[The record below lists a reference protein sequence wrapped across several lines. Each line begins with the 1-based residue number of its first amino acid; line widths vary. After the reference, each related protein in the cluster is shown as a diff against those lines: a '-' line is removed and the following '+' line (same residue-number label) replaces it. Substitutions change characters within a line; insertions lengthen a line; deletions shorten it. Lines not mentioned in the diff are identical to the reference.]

1 MSGLYNILNIG
12 KNAASVYQTAL
23 EVTSNNIANVNTDG
37 YSRRTLVINESLT
50 VNSAYG
56 TLGTG
61 VTASEVL
68 RYFDAYIEAS
78 YVGSASLSER
88 WETLYNNLGTVEAMF
103 NESADNGISSTIS
116 DFFAAWQT
124 VSEDPDDYSTRS
136 SLLSDTR
143 TMTTAIQQLYDDLE
157 SMQAQMNDYIAQD
170 VEQANLLMG
179 QIAELNRQIDAE
191 EGAGN
196 NPNSLY
202 DERTELARELA
213 DILDVSII
221 DNGAGDYILTTTS
234 GYTLVD
240 GSVPFELTFESAQS
254 FDNLTKASTFDGS
267 IYFEGSDDYEYTI
280 EVTQPGSASDGSA
293 KFKVS
298 LDGGQTWMT
307 DDEGNVL
314 EYECNSGGSKVE
326 VGDLTIW
333 FGSEDSSLAAASGEL
348 AAGDSFTLVPKSGL
362 YWHSTTSGKVNITPQ
377 TYADGSDNSRRVTG
391 GTLAAY
397 FGVRD
402 DAVGSYKDKLD
413 AFSRE
418 LIWQVNALHS
428 QGAAEEAHTYTLGTY
443 RVRSTSTALGD
454 ASSGLGYGDKLSSG
468 SSIIYVYDSETGE
481 LASSAALNYSTTG
494 YSGFNP
500 ETDSLEDVAAAINNT
515 FSGVLSASIVNNQLQ
530 ITAED
535 GYEFQYG
542 ADTTGLYAA
551 LGLNTYFT
559 GDSASD
565 IDLNSTVTM
574 STDFICAGQVDAS
587 GYYSSG
593 DNITAGAIAGLQDT
607 DVTITAGR
615 AGTSTQTLAEY
626 YNSIVTD
633 VGSDVST
640 AQYNYKYQRAL
651 ADALDEQQSELTGVN
666 LDEELTNL
674 IKFQHSYTAAAKLIS
689 LADELFD
696 TVMGLVR

>member
-314 EYECNSGGSKVE
+314 EYECNSGGPRSK
-326 VGDLTIW
+326 
-333 FGSEDSSLAAASGEL
+333 
-348 AAGDSFTLVPKSGL
+348 
-362 YWHSTTSGKVNITPQ
+362 
-377 TYADGSDNSRRVTG
+377 
-391 GTLAAY
+391 
-397 FGVRD
+397 
-402 DAVGSYKDKLD
+402 
-413 AFSRE
+413 
-418 LIWQVNALHS
+418 
-428 QGAAEEAHTYTLGTY
+428 
-443 RVRSTSTALGD
+443 
-454 ASSGLGYGDKLSSG
+454 
-468 SSIIYVYDSETGE
+468 
-481 LASSAALNYSTTG
+481 SA
-494 YSGFNP
+494 
-500 ETDSLEDVAAAINNT
+500 I
-515 FSGVLSASIVNNQLQ
+515 
-530 ITAED
+530 
-535 GYEFQYG
+535 
-542 ADTTGLYAA
+542 
-551 LGLNTYFT
+551 
-559 GDSASD
+559 
-565 IDLNSTVTM
+565 
-574 STDFICAGQVDAS
+574 
-587 GYYSSG
+587 
-593 DNITAGAIAGLQDT
+593 
-607 DVTITAGR
+607 
-615 AGTSTQTLAEY
+615 
-626 YNSIVTD
+626 
-633 VGSDVST
+633 
-640 AQYNYKYQRAL
+640 
-651 ADALDEQQSELTGVN
+651 
-666 LDEELTNL
+666 
-674 IKFQHSYTAAAKLIS
+674 
-689 LADELFD
+689 
-696 TVMGLVR
+696 